1 MPYSDLLKK
10 LPEQFFAKLAK
21 RVAEKVAE
29 GHDIIN
35 LGQGNPDRPTPPHIV
50 KAMQEATADV
60 ANHKYSPFRGIDE
73 LKEAIVTFYKRE
85 YDVTLD
91 AETEVAVLFGAKA
104 GLVELPLTLLNAGDT
119 MLLPDPGYPD
129 YLSGVALSHVNFE
142 TMPLLA
148 ENQFLPDYAEIA
160 PDILEHAKLMYLNY
174 PNNPTGATA
183 TPAFFEETVQLAKQ
197 HDFVVM
203 HDFAYGALGFDG
215 VKPPSFLQ
223 IEGAKEIGVEFY
235 TLSKTYNMAGWRVG
249 FAVGNKEVIA
259 GLNLLQDHLYCS
271 IFPAIQVAAAH
282 ALTGPQDCVEEQLAV
297 YEARREALIQACSK
311 VGWSV
316 TAPAGSFFAWLK
328 VPEGYTSEAFADLL
342 LEKAS
347 VAVAAGNGFG
357 LHGEGY
363 IRVGLL
369 VSPERLVEAVER
381 IAHLPEFSTVFRS
394 KVH

>member
-1 MPYSDLLKK
+1 MPYSDLLKQ

-104 GLVELPLTLLNAGDT
+104 GLVELPMTLLNAGDT

-148 ENQFLPDYAEIA
+148 ENQFLPDYAEIT
-160 PDILEHAKLMYLNY
+160 PDILERAKLMYLNY

-203 HDFAYGALGFDG
+203 HDFAYGALGFDD

-223 IEGAKEIGVEFY
+223 TDRK
-235 TLSKTYNMAGWRVG
+235 
-249 FAVGNKEVIA
+249 
-259 GLNLLQDHLYCS
+259 
-271 IFPAIQVAAAH
+271 
-282 ALTGPQDCVEEQLAV
+282 
-297 YEARREALIQACSK
+297 
-311 VGWSV
+311 SV
-316 TAPAGSFFAWLK
+316 
-328 VPEGYTSEAFADLL
+328 V
-342 LEKAS
+342 
-347 VAVAAGNGFG
+347 
-357 LHGEGY
+357 
-363 IRVGLL
+363 
-369 VSPERLVEAVER
+369 
-381 IAHLPEFSTVFRS
+381 
-394 KVH
+394 

>member
-104 GLVELPLTLLNAGDT
+104 GLVELPMTLLNAGDT

-160 PDILEHAKLMYLNY
+160 PDILERAKLMYLNY

-203 HDFAYGALGFDG
+203 HDFAYGALGFDD

-223 IEGAKEIGVEFY
+223 TEGAKEIGVEFY

-282 ALTGPQDCVEEQLAV
+282 ALTGPQDCVEEQLTV
-297 YEARREALIQACSK
+297 YEARREALIQACST

-328 VPEGYTSEAFADLL
+328 VPEGYTSETFADLL
-342 LEKAS
+342 LENAS

-363 IRVGLL
+363 VRVGLL